1 MPKYLSSTQVLAFYG
16 AIASTVAIVLHII
29 RAMKDRGRLGIA
41 ADVRASE
48 GSDRLRLFVT
58 ITNKGRRSVSVRALG
73 VRIKGES
80 YTLPPINVPNN
91 ILNEGEHFTQFIDGL
106 PNLDIAEIY
115 ALDSSDKKWK
125 LSRRH
130 LKKLIRD
137 AARIEW

>member
-1 MPKYLSSTQVLAFYG
+1 MPKYLSSTQILAFYG
-16 AIASTVAIVLHII
+16 AIASTVAIALHII
-29 RAMKDRGRLGIA
+29 RAIKDKGRLGITA
-41 ADVRASE
+41 EVRVPE

-58 ITNKGRRSVSVRALG
+58 IRNKGRRPVSVRALG

-91 ILNEGEHFTQFIDGL
+91 MLNEGEQFTQFIDGL

-130 LKKLIRD
+130 LRKLTRD
-137 AARIEW
+137 AAKIEW